1 MNNTRTALIAAV
13 AAAVL
18 VPLATRPV
26 IGQGGPAAAA
36 RNDPP
41 GFGLMTIAG
50 DQNMRVNVVNT
61 SVPSPA
67 LPPNP
72 CRVLVTFLDEAGAVV
87 SHGTVTDLGPGES
100 ISTSALGVRTGGG
113 PLLRLRP
120 VVQMMSTTRRSPNAL
135 PPNPCLPT
143 LEVFDAGSGKT
154 TQFLDGV
161 GRSQTFEPVVLVD
174 GSGGR

>member
-1 MNNTRTALIAAV
+1 MTTRHALTIAI

-18 VPLATRPV
+18 VPMAARPV
-26 IGQGGPAAAA
+26 IGQGGPAALA
-36 RNDPP
+36 RYDPP

-72 CRVLVTFLDEAGAVV
+72 CRVLITFVDDAGAVV
-87 SHGTVTDLGPGES
+87 SHGTVTELGPGES
-100 ISTSALGVRTGGG
+100 ISTDALGFRTGGG
-113 PLLRLRP
+113 TLLRLRP
-120 VVQMMSTTRRSPNAL
+120 IVQMISAQHRSPRAL

-154 TQFLDGV
+154 TQFVDGV
-161 GRSQTFEPVVLVD
+161 GRSQTLEPLVVVD